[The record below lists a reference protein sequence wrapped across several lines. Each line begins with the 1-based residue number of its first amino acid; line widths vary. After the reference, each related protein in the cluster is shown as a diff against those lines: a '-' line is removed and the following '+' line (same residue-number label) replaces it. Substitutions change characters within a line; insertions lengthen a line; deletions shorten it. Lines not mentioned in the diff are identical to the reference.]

1 MHMEKLLALLSVVQ
15 LTKQQPLT
23 GYSVAGIKL
32 GELPSLAEHH
42 YTSALSALFLTQKIK
57 AAGGILDSEKLVNM
71 LLIHDLGE
79 LFGGDIAAPL
89 NRAYPEL
96 REYKDKIGDKAIELL
111 FKNLTEIDQ
120 TYFKNLYTEFEH
132 GSSDEKWVGKILD
145 QLDHQLFLE
154 HVSHEQRQSEQAN
167 NYRPDFIKKHIYDLA
182 EKIIDPTT
190 KKIMQELVQTFINNY
205 FKRGFIGLNE
215 LL

>member
-1 MHMEKLLALLSVVQ
+1 MKKLLTLLSVAQ

-42 YTSALSALFLTQKIK
+42 YTSALSALLIAQKIK
-57 AAGGILDSEKLVNM
+57 TAGGIIDSEKLVAM

-79 LFGGDIAAPL
+79 LFGGDISAPL
-89 NRAYPEL
+89 SRAYPEL
-96 REYKDKIGDKAIELL
+96 REYKDKIGDKAIDLL
-111 FKNLTEIDQ
+111 FSNIDTADQ
-120 TYFKNLYTEFEH
+120 TYFKNLYNEFEH

-154 HVSHEQRQSEQAN
+154 HMSHEQRQSDKAG
-167 NYRPDFIKKHIYDLA
+167 NYRPDFIQKHIYHLA
-182 EKIIDPTT
+182 EKITDPNT
-190 KKIMQELVQTFINNY
+190 KKVMQELVQTFIDEY

-215 LL
+215 LLG